1 MSLERRVVITG
12 IGMVTPLGLD
22 TKTTWKRLVAGES
35 GIGHISAFDAENF
48 DTRIAGEV
56 KDFDAT
62 EYMTRK
68 EARRAD
74 RFTQLAVA
82 ATREALSSA
91 DFQVTDDNSERVA
104 CLIASGIGGI
114 ITLCEQQDVLRE
126 RGPDRI
132 SPFLVPMILVNMASG
147 VVSMRETLKGVN
159 IAPVSACA
167 SSGDAIGQALQLILA
182 GDADAVVAGGTEAPI
197 APLAVAGFNAAGALS
212 KRNDDP
218 KAASRPFDAN
228 RDGFVMAE
236 GAATLLLERADYAI
250 ARGAPIIAELAGWG
264 ASADAHHITMPAP
277 GGEGAVR
284 AMRIALKKADLAPKD
299 ISYINAHGTSTLAND
314 KFETQ
319 AVKTV
324 FGPEAY
330 KTPMS
335 STKSMTG
342 HLLGAAGA
350 AEGAVCAMAIRD
362 GVVPPTINL
371 ETPDPECDLEYVPNL
386 ARRGTLKAAMS
397 NSLGFGGHNTSLV
410 FKAWQA

>member
-218 KAASRPFDAN
+218 EAASRPFDAN

>member
-1 MSLERRVVITG
+1 
-12 IGMVTPLGLD
+12 
-22 TKTTWKRLVAGES
+22 
-35 GIGHISAFDAENF
+35 
-48 DTRIAGEV
+48 
-56 KDFDAT
+56 
-62 EYMTRK
+62 
-68 EARRAD
+68 
-74 RFTQLAVA
+74 
-82 ATREALSSA
+82 
-91 DFQVTDDNSERVA
+91 
-104 CLIASGIGGI
+104 
-114 ITLCEQQDVLRE
+114 
-126 RGPDRI
+126 
-132 SPFLVPMILVNMASG
+132 
-147 VVSMRETLKGVN
+147 MRETLRGVN

-218 KAASRPFDAN
+218 AAASRPFDAN

-284 AMRIALKKADLAPKD
+284 AMRMALKKADLAPKD
-299 ISYINAHGTSTLAND
+299 ISYINAHGTSTPAND

-371 ETPDPECDLEYVPNL
+371 ETPDPDCDLEYVPNL
-386 ARRGTLKAAMS
+386 ARRGTLRAAMS